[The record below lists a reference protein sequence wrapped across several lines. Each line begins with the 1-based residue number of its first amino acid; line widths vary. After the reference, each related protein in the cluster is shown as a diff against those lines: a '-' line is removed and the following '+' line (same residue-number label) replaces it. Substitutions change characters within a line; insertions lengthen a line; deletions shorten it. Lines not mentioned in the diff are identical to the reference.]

1 MSCCLLFDLL
11 VCTCVQRLQRC
22 AVALSKTSFSVAH
35 VSHCAAVS
43 APPHLVH
50 QVYEDMPQEMRSRFW
65 YVLLERPDLVQALSV
80 S

>member
-1 MSCCLLFDLL
+1 ML
-11 VCTCVQRLQRC
+11 VTAPLRLY
-22 AVALSKTSFSVAH
+22 H
-35 VSHCAAVS
+35 
-43 APPHLVH
+43 PILVH